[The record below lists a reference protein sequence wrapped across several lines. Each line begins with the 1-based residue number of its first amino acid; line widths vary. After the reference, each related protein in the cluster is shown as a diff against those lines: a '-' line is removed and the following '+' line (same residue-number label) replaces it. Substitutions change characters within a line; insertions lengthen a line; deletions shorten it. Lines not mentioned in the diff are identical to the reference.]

1 MDENV
6 IEIEWSIMDENIV
19 EIDCSRFTSTDASI
33 SESKH
38 SEGFVHIPMQ
48 KREAWAERLLNS
60 DETELYTGKISPSL
74 EADECVR
81 SNECTTKGDSNMQRN
96 HEEFIICKKCL
107 SNRNEFE
114 KDITAAPGPPIFPL
128 ESFPSRK
135 EICICAKDRSF
146 DGNFNKTNII
156 KPLAIQAGV
165 EHGTNRYTVFDLPD
179 EIMLKIF
186 SYFTRTDLC
195 RYVAPVCQTWL
206 AYARDSTLWEEIT
219 EAEFRNVTSALLV
232 KVITSWCSL
241 LKVLDLK
248 GRSNLDKSDIRA
260 IFSSC
265 PLIEKLSFAFC
276 DQVNDEIMK
285 LFSDSCPNL
294 RYINLEGCRISDAA
308 LIYLFGKPIQ
318 GLNVSHC
325 NMISDEGVIFV
336 AKNFDRLSSLDLDG
350 VQWISQD
357 SIEVLVSLHAVNLTE
372 MVLDGA
378 ELMDNSIEIL
388 SQCCNIR

>member
-1 MDENV
+1 MDEDV
-6 IEIEWSIMDENIV
+6 I
-19 EIDCSRFTSTDASI
+19 EIDCSRFSSTGNSI
-33 SESKH
+33 PDSKH
-38 SEGFVHIPMQ
+38 SEGSLHIPMQ
-48 KREAWAERLLNS
+48 KREAWTESHTNCV
-60 DETELYTGKISPSL
+60 ETELHTGKLSPFFEENESL
-74 EADECVR
+74 R
-81 SNECTTKGDSNMQRN
+81 SSKCTTEEDSNTQRD

-114 KDITAAPGPPIFPL
+114 KDNTAAPDQPISPP
-128 ESFPSRK
+128 ESFTSRK
-135 EICICAKDRSF
+135 EICICVKDGSF
-146 DGNFNKTNII
+146 DGNFNQASIS
-156 KPLAIQAGV
+156 KPLAIQAGDQH
-165 EHGTNRYTVFDLPD
+165 EINRYTVFDLPD

-206 AYARDSTLWEEIT
+206 AYARDSTLWEEVT
-219 EAEFRNVTSALLV
+219 EAEFRNVNSTLLV

-248 GRSNLDKSDIRA
+248 GRSNLDESDISA

-265 PLIEKLSFAFC
+265 PLIESLSFAFC

-285 LFSDSCPNL
+285 LFSNSCPNL
-294 RYINLEGCRISDAA
+294 RFVNLEGCKISDTA

-357 SIEVLVSLHAVNLTE
+357 SIEVLVSVHAITLTE
-372 MVLDGA
+372 IVLDGA
-378 ELMDNSIEIL
+378 ELMDNSIELL
-388 SQCCNIR
+388 SQCYNIR